1 MAFLSLS
8 GDEQGILFTQLC
20 NVLEPRT
27 AVFLSGACGEL
38 WALTEVLRQQLR
50 ADHEVAVAF
59 CRQVGMRSCKELREA
74 KVLDLGQGIQAPDFT
89 AADLTTLGT
98 LGSVLPALEF
108 LHLWESAA
116 TAGLDGVQRL
126 MEGLGAGA
134 LPALKDLCIADWPVG
149 DAGASALAAALGQG
163 AMPRLENLQLLDV
176 EIGDAGL
183 VALAPALR
191 RRPALTTL
199 FLEGNPVGDEGLA
212 ALVGTPPLPTG
223 GLKKLSTLDLSG
235 TQVTDAG
242 CATLIAALDDG
253 TLPALWC
260 VHLDGFSICASSAA
274 KNAVYEAMR
283 RAGRDS
289 PNVS

>member
-163 AMPRLENLQLLDV
+163 ALPLLQTLQLNSAAMTTRGWWPSRRPCGGCPRWSFSISVTARSATRASPPSWRRRRRRRQVRRRCRLE
-176 EIGDAGL
+176 
-183 VALAPALR
+183 
-191 RRPALTTL
+191 
-199 FLEGNPVGDEGLA
+199 
-212 ALVGTPPLPTG
+212 
-223 GLKKLSTLDLSG
+223 
-235 TQVTDAG
+235 
-242 CATLIAALDDG
+242 C
-253 TLPALWC
+253 
-260 VHLDGFSICASSAA
+260 
-274 KNAVYEAMR
+274 
-283 RAGRDS
+283 
-289 PNVS
+289 